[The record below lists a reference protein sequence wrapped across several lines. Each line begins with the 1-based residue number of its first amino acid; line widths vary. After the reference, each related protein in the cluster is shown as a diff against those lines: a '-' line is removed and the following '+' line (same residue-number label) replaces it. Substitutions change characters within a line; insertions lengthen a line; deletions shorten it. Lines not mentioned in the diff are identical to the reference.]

1 MSLDVCIKFKERKM
15 VNYNKT
21 HVACGSTLEVHGD
34 KEEFYQSTW
43 CGNITH
49 NIGEMAEHIPV
60 RYMDERRGISYKGTL
75 YEAVWRG
82 DEIGK
87 EMLNTDTMTDI
98 LTHGINYMIAN
109 RKDLI
114 RYNPENGWGDYDSFL
129 SWLIKY
135 KEMCEDNPDCEIEIS
150 R

>member
-1 MSLDVCIKFKERKM
+1 MSLSVCIKFKERKM

-75 YEAVWRG
+75 YEAV
-82 DEIGK
+82 
-87 EMLNTDTMTDI
+87 
-98 LTHGINYMIAN
+98 
-109 RKDLI
+109 
-114 RYNPENGWGDYDSFL
+114 
-129 SWLIKY
+129 
-135 KEMCEDNPDCEIEIS
+135 
-150 R
+150 